1 MVMATQNPIEYEGTY
16 PLPEAQLDRFT
27 MRIAIGYPP
36 LSEEAKMLTEQ
47 TAEPPLD
54 ALEPVANAADAVA
67 LADEA
72 KAIFV
77 EESLN
82 RYVVALLRA
91 TRSDSRLYL
100 GASPRAGI
108 AILRVAKARAL
119 GDGRSFLEP
128 DDIKAVAVPVLAHRL
143 ILAPEARSTGLNG
156 EQIVRETLDKTPSPG
171 LMLTRR
177 GRVIFALG
185 FGVYVAAWA
194 FGSKPLYPVAT
205 GLLLVVGVAWVW
217 VRLSDRP
224 FRVKRGWGDHEHVEG
239 DNVPIVAELHPTGN
253 VLPASVTLSERVGRL
268 GEQRHVLRRNG
279 RRLSVR
285 YVLENVPRGRYAFED
300 VRAELSDP
308 FALERAIVPLPA
320 PGALL
325 VYPRL
330 VHLGPLFS
338 ESGTRSHDGQ
348 RLLLRRHSGIE
359 LHSVREYAQG
369 ESLRRVHWP
378 STARRGQLMVK
389 ELEDSPRDEIA
400 VLLDADP
407 KAVVGESF
415 EVQVRAAG
423 SLLDAYVQRGRRGV
437 LVLNSERREVQHVH
451 SPAADWRRA
460 LELLAA
466 VEPTG
471 DTSVARLLAEEDGPA
486 ARALE
491 LVVVTARLEPALV
504 DRLIQRA
511 LSRRK
516 VSVVFVDP
524 ASFNGTPRRP
534 EPALLRLQ
542 AAGIAVAVIRAGDDL
557 ATCLSPE
564 PATGSAHA

>member
-1 MVMATQNPIEYEGTY
+1 
-16 PLPEAQLDRFT
+16 
-27 MRIAIGYPP
+27 
-36 LSEEAKMLTEQ
+36 
-47 TAEPPLD
+47 
-54 ALEPVANAADAVA
+54 
-67 LADEA
+67 
-72 KAIFV
+72 
-77 EESLN
+77 
-82 RYVVALLRA
+82 
-91 TRSDSRLYL
+91 
-100 GASPRAGI
+100 
-108 AILRVAKARAL
+108 
-119 GDGRSFLEP
+119 
-128 DDIKAVAVPVLAHRL
+128 
-143 ILAPEARSTGLNG
+143 
-156 EQIVRETLDKTPSPG
+156 
-171 LMLTRR
+171 MLTRR

-185 FGVYVAAWA
+185 FGVYVAAWG

-217 VRLSDRP
+217 VGLSDRP
-224 FRVKRGWGDHEHVEG
+224 FRVRRGWGDREHVEG
-239 DNVPIVAELHPTGN
+239 DNVPVVAELDPTGS

-268 GEQRHVLRRNG
+268 GEQRHVLRQNG

-285 YVLENVPRGRYAFED
+285 YVLEKVPRGRYVFED
-300 VRAELSDP
+300 VRAELTDP
-308 FALERAIVPLPA
+308 FGLEQAVVQLPA

-330 VHLGPLFS
+330 VRLGPLFT

-348 RLLLRRHSGIE
+348 RLLLRRHSGFE
-359 LHSVREYAQG
+359 LHSVREYEQG

-400 VLLDADP
+400 VLLDCDA

-415 EVQVRAAG
+415 EEQVRAAG
-423 SLLDAYVQRGRRGV
+423 SILDAYVQRGRRGV

-466 VEPTG
+466 VEATG
-471 DTSVARLLAEEDGPA
+471 DTSAARLLAEEDSPA

-491 LVVVTARLEPALV
+491 LVVVTARLEHALV

-524 ASFNGTPRRP
+524 ASFNGAARRP

-542 AAGIAVAVIRAGDDL
+542 AAGVAVAVVRAGDDL
-557 ATCLSPE
+557 AGCLSGE
-564 PATGSAHA
+564 PATESARA

>member
-1 MVMATQNPIEYEGTY
+1 
-16 PLPEAQLDRFT
+16 
-27 MRIAIGYPP
+27 
-36 LSEEAKMLTEQ
+36 
-47 TAEPPLD
+47 
-54 ALEPVANAADAVA
+54 
-67 LADEA
+67 
-72 KAIFV
+72 
-77 EESLN
+77 
-82 RYVVALLRA
+82 
-91 TRSDSRLYL
+91 
-100 GASPRAGI
+100 
-108 AILRVAKARAL
+108 
-119 GDGRSFLEP
+119 
-128 DDIKAVAVPVLAHRL
+128 
-143 ILAPEARSTGLNG
+143 
-156 EQIVRETLDKTPSPG
+156 
-171 LMLTRR
+171 
-177 GRVIFALG
+177 VIFALG

-205 GLLLVVGVAWVW
+205 GLLLVIGVAWVW

-224 FRVKRGWGDHEHVEG
+224 FRVKRGWGDREHIEG
-239 DNVPIVAELHPTGN
+239 DNVPIIAELHATGN
-253 VLPASVTLSERVGRL
+253 VVPASVTLSERVGRL
-268 GEQRHVLRRNG
+268 GEQRHVLRRSG

-285 YVLENVPRGRYAFED
+285 YVLEKVPRGRYAFEN

-308 FALERAIVPLPA
+308 FALERAIVELPA

-330 VHLGPLFS
+330 VRLGPLFT

-348 RLLLRRHSGIE
+348 RLLLRRHSGFE
-359 LHSVREYAQG
+359 LHSVREYEQG

-378 STARRGQLMVK
+378 STARRNQLMVK

-400 VLLDADP
+400 VLLDCDA

-415 EVQVRAAG
+415 EVQVRVAG
-423 SLLDAYVQRGRRGV
+423 SILEAYVQRGRRGV
-437 LVLNSERREVQHVH
+437 LVLNSERRESQHVH

-466 VEPTG
+466 VEATG
-471 DTSVARLLAEEDGPA
+471 QTSVARLLAEEDSPA

-491 LVVVTARLEPALV
+491 LVVVTARLEHALV

-516 VSVVFVDP
+516 VSVAFVDP
-524 ASFNGTPRRP
+524 TSFNGAARRR

-557 ATCLSPE
+557 AACLSGE
-564 PATGSAHA
+564 PVTEHAHAHA

>member
-1 MVMATQNPIEYEGTY
+1 
-16 PLPEAQLDRFT
+16 
-27 MRIAIGYPP
+27 
-36 LSEEAKMLTEQ
+36 
-47 TAEPPLD
+47 
-54 ALEPVANAADAVA
+54 
-67 LADEA
+67 
-72 KAIFV
+72 
-77 EESLN
+77 
-82 RYVVALLRA
+82 
-91 TRSDSRLYL
+91 
-100 GASPRAGI
+100 
-108 AILRVAKARAL
+108 
-119 GDGRSFLEP
+119 
-128 DDIKAVAVPVLAHRL
+128 
-143 ILAPEARSTGLNG
+143 
-156 EQIVRETLDKTPSPG
+156 
-171 LMLTRR
+171 MLTRR

-224 FRVKRGWGDHEHVEG
+224 FRVERGWGDREHVEG
-239 DNVPIVAELHPTGN
+239 ENVPIVAELYPTGN

-268 GEQRHVLRRNG
+268 GEQRQVLRRNG

-285 YVLENVPRGRYAFED
+285 YVLEKVPRGRYAFED

-330 VHLGPLFS
+330 VRLGPLFS

-407 KAVVGESF
+407 KAVVGDSF

-423 SLLDAYVQRGRRGV
+423 SILDAYVQRGRRGV
-437 LVLNSERREVQHVH
+437 LVLNSELRQVQHVH

-471 DTSVARLLAEEDGPA
+471 DTPVARLLAEEDGPA

-504 DRLIQRA
+504 DRLIQRG

-534 EPALLRLQ
+534 ESALLHLQ

-557 ATCLSPE
+557 AACLSAE
-564 PATGSAHA
+564 PATESAHA

>member
-1 MVMATQNPIEYEGTY
+1 
-16 PLPEAQLDRFT
+16 
-27 MRIAIGYPP
+27 
-36 LSEEAKMLTEQ
+36 
-47 TAEPPLD
+47 
-54 ALEPVANAADAVA
+54 
-67 LADEA
+67 
-72 KAIFV
+72 
-77 EESLN
+77 
-82 RYVVALLRA
+82 
-91 TRSDSRLYL
+91 
-100 GASPRAGI
+100 
-108 AILRVAKARAL
+108 
-119 GDGRSFLEP
+119 
-128 DDIKAVAVPVLAHRL
+128 
-143 ILAPEARSTGLNG
+143 
-156 EQIVRETLDKTPSPG
+156 
-171 LMLTRR
+171 MLTRR

-185 FGVYVAAWA
+185 FGVYIAAWA

-224 FRVKRGWGDHEHVEG
+224 FRIRRGWGDREHVEG
-239 DNVPIVAELHPTGN
+239 DDVPVMAELDPTGN
-253 VLPASVTLSERVGRL
+253 VLPASVTLSERVGSL
-268 GEQRHVLRRNG
+268 GEQRHVLKRNR
-279 RRLSVR
+279 RRLSIR
-285 YVLENVPRGRYAFED
+285 YVLEKVPRGRYVFED
-300 VRAELSDP
+300 VRAELGDP
-308 FALERAIVPLPA
+308 FGLERAIVHLPA

-330 VHLGPLFS
+330 VRLGTLFT
-338 ESGTRSHDGQ
+338 ESGTRSHDGR
-348 RLLLRRHSGIE
+348 RLLLRRHSGFE
-359 LHSVREYAQG
+359 LHSVREYEQG

-400 VLLDADP
+400 VLLDADA

-415 EVQVRAAG
+415 DVQVRAAG
-423 SLLDAYVQRGRRGV
+423 SILDAYVQRGRRGV

-466 VEPTG
+466 VQPTG
-471 DTSVARLLAEEDGPA
+471 DKPLARLLAEEDSPA

-542 AAGIAVAVIRAGDDL
+542 AAGIPVAVVRAGDDL
-557 ATCLSPE
+557 AACLSGE
-564 PATGSAHA
+564 PAKEAAHA